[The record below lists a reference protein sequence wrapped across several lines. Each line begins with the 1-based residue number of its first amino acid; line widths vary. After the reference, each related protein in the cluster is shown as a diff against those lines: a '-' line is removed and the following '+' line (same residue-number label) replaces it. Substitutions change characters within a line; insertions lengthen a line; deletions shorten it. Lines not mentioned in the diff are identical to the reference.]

1 MKLLLTSGGI
11 SNNLIANTLHDMIGK
26 VFSEATLAFIPT
38 AANVE
43 KGDKGWLIKDLVK
56 CKDLGFKEVDIV
68 DISALSQDEWLPR
81 LEIVDV
87 IMFGGGNTSYLMH
100 WLKKSGLNKIL
111 PKLLTTKVYVGV
123 SAGSMV
129 VAPNLR
135 EKEMQKIYNEPIVDD
150 ESNEGLG
157 LVDFLVVP
165 HINSPYFPRALEFVE
180 ELAKNIIVPMYA
192 IDDETAI
199 AIWGE
204 KTEII
209 SRGFWKKFN

>member
-11 SNNLIANTLHDMIGK
+11 SNDLITDALRDMIGK
-26 VFSEATLAFIPT
+26 NFSEATLAFIPT

-43 KGDKGWLIKDLVK
+43 KGDKRWLIKDLVK
-56 CKDLGFKEVDIV
+56 CKDLGFREVDIV

-81 LEIVDV
+81 LKVADV
-87 IMFGGGNTSYLMH
+87 IMFGGGNTSYLMS

>member
-11 SNNLIANTLHDMIGK
+11 SNNLIANTLRDMIGK
-26 VFSEATLAFIPT
+26 EFSEATLAFIPT

-43 KGDKGWLIKDLVK
+43 IGDKGWLIKDLSK
-56 CKDLGFKEVDIV
+56 CKDLGFKEVDII
-68 DISALSQDEWLPR
+68 DISALSQNEWLPR
-81 LEIVDV
+81 LENADV
-87 IMFGGGNTSYLMH
+87 IMFGGGNTSYLMS
-100 WLKKSGLNKIL
+100 WLKRSGLTKIL

-165 HINSPYFPRALEFVE
+165 HINSPYFSRALEFVK
-180 ELAKNIIVPMYA
+180 ELAKNISTPIYA

-199 AIWGE
+199 VVLGD

-209 SRGFWKKFN
+209 SRGIWKKFN